1 MKRWAMSQT
10 GHSRHL
16 PGTSMSACHP
26 IATVERTSWIG
37 SVVPFAAE
45 LRLDAPQQTAFVIRS
60 PRRHAA
66 KFAFNQIMGG
76 LLGAEELVHSN

>member
-16 PGTSMSACHP
+16 PATSMSACHP

-66 KFAFNQIMGG
+66 NLRLIKLWAAIRCRRMGAF
-76 LLGAEELVHSN
+76 